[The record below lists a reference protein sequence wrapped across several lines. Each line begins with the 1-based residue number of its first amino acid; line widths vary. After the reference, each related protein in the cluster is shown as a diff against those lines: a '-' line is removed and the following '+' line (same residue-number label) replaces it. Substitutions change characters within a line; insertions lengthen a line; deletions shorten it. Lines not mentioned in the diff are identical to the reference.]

1 MDKNNDYFLG
11 GLHTMADVAVKK
23 ASEQGERQEGA
34 VTRQGQGDV
43 SRSDFWGP
51 FSSLS
56 PAEFFSSNPFSL
68 MRRLSEDM
76 DRTFGRFWKGEGG
89 GSTWAP
95 AIEVR

>member
-76 DRTFGRFWKGEGG
+76 DRTFGRFWKPTPPI
-89 GSTWAP
+89 SISFCP
-95 AIEVR
+95 HINL